1 MLMETKDFVLQ
12 CRLLMAIVLLGGAE
26 IACAA
31 GVRQANEDMGV
42 ESDPQELPTSHI
54 HQTLDGTRISG
65 EDRLRLRQDLA
76 EYSRSADAAHA
87 QIEQQRKVMR
97 QRILERFQTADRDG
111 NGVISREE
119 AMEMMPQVSRH
130 FTQFDLN
137 SDGVISMDELETIQ
151 MRIAERQH
159 KGVEQKEKDVREKLL
174 EVAPVHVKDT
184 NVLAT
189 KRAL

>member
-12 CRLLMAIVLLGGAE
+12 RRLLMAIVLLGSAE

-31 GVRQANEDMGV
+31 GVRNGNDEVAV
-42 ESDPQELPTSHI
+42 EPDLQEEPISHI
-54 HQTLDGTRISG
+54 HQSLDGTRISG
-65 EDRLRLRQDLA
+65 EDRLRLRQDLD

-87 QIEQQRKVMR
+87 QIEQQRKAMR
-97 QRILERFQTADRDG
+97 QRIVERFQTADRDG

-119 AMEMMPQVSRH
+119 ALEMMPQVSRH
-130 FTQFDLN
+130 FMQFDLN
-137 SDGVISMDELETIQ
+137 GDGVISMNELETIQ

-159 KGVEQKEKDVREKLL
+159 KDVEQKEKDVREKML
-174 EVAPVHVKDT
+174 EAAPVRVKDT

>member
-1 MLMETKDFVLQ
+1 MLMETKDFILQ
-12 CRLLMAIVLLGGAE
+12 RRLLMAVMLLGSAE

-31 GVRQANEDMGV
+31 GVRHANDEAGAEPDL
-42 ESDPQELPTSHI
+42 QELPTSHI
-54 HQTLDGTRISG
+54 YQTLDGTRISG
-65 EDRLRLRQDLA
+65 EDRLRLRQDLD
-76 EYSRSADAAHA
+76 EYSRSADAAHV
-87 QIEQQRKVMR
+87 QIEQQRKAMR

-119 AMEMMPQVSRH
+119 AVEMMPQVSRH
-130 FTQFDLN
+130 FMQFDLN
-137 SDGVISMDELETIQ
+137 GDGVISMNELETIQ

-159 KGVEQKEKDVREKLL
+159 KDVEQKEKDVREKML
-174 EVAPVHVKDT
+174 EVAPVRVKDT